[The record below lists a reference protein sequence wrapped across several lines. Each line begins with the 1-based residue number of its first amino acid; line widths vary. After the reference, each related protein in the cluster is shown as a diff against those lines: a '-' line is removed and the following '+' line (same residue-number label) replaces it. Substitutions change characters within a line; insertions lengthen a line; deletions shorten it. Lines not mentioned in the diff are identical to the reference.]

1 MKTNE
6 YTSAWP
12 TLDRAC
18 EVSIVSGCAVNII
31 YDTIEY
37 PEMPDDFELI
47 KNYFSGV
54 IFAKSGELSVTIHR
68 PPKDVIFNGEK
79 WMDEKKRAE
88 SVAVKDLPISHA
100 SEAFLKTIIERFG
113 VSISKR
119 ETMLK
124 IANVLACMDS
134 NTEIG
139 ACHIA
144 ESFHYAGMNRGVTE
158 CSVFSSMEKS
168 KTADMLDLLDK
179 EQIKKVNGYI
189 RKLHKK

>member
-1 MKTNE
+1 M
-6 YTSAWP
+6 
-12 TLDRAC
+12 
-18 EVSIVSGCAVNII
+18 

-79 WMDEKKRAE
+79 WDDEKKRAE

-168 KTADMLDLLDK
+168 KTADMLDLLDD
-179 EQIKKVNGYI
+179 EQIRKVNGYI